1 MDLNGKTID
10 GKVQNSY
17 SVIEAK
23 GESASLTIKDTSS
36 KTNGKLIS
44 NNYGISAAEGG
55 KLIIESGT
63 IESNYAAMAGN
74 NTAGDMNFEV
84 NGGTLT
90 SKSSEAIYMPGQVQL
105 TVNAGEINGGI
116 SARMG
121 QITVNDGTINGMT
134 SNQAADKMEDYF
146 NYSGS
151 AWIGDAIYIW
161 GGTYT
166 SNNSLGNE
174 TNVKING
181 GKINGNAH
189 RAIAIYD
196 IGTNYN
202 QDVTVEISGDPV
214 VSGDVVIDKT
224 YSQHKFNVNASI
236 EIKGGTFSSDVSSY
250 CAKNYA
256 AENNGNNTYT
266 VKPLEDVAVAQI
278 GENRFYKTIE
288 DAVNAAEN
296 GATITLLKDT
306 TEDVTVSSNK
316 KIILDLNGKKLTN
329 VINNT
334 ITIENGAE
342 LTVTGNGTVDNVTH
356 EKSAIYNKG
365 TATLEN
371 GTFDR
376 SAEAGKNAD
385 DNGGNSYYTVLNHG
399 IMTVEPGVTVNNSG
413 KYSSLFEN
421 GYYDYTKPQD
431 GIEHPELTIKGGT
444 FTGGINTIKN
454 DDNATLTIEDGIFK
468 NYTQSAL
475 QNHNI
480 ATIKGGTFD
489 GANAYAVLNC
499 GVCSSF
505 DEKHDKH
512 ETTITGGSFNGKI
525 YKTAGRITI
534 SDGGYFTS
542 DPTEYLATSAEG
554 DKRYVAKASDKYPY
568 AYMVVPY
575 DASDVIVVPAVG
587 EVQVSGA
594 EKLGLDDTKKLAVE
608 NAAKKVEAE
617 KIDVAAAEV
626 ANKISDAD
634 ADNYIKKSAVTDP
647 EKIEVRAYLD
657 ITPRAYKEGND
668 AVYTL

>member
-1 MDLNGKTID
+1 MKRKLLSVFLSLAMVLTMMPVFAMAEETPVEGGTTSEEASGGGSKIVAQIGEQSYETLEKAILDARDGETIKLSANVSVKSEIDFTGKAIILDLNGKTID
-10 GKVQNSY
+10 GKVLSSH

-23 GESASLTIKDTSS
+23 GKSASLTIEDTSEAA
-36 KTNGKLIS
+36 NGKLIS

-121 QITVNDGTINGMT
+121 QITVNGGTINGMT
-134 SNQAADKMEDYF
+134 SGQTADKMEKYF

-266 VKPLEDVAVAQI
+266 VKPLEDVAVAL
-278 GENRFYKTIE
+278 GENSFYKTIE
-288 DAVNAAEN
+288 AAVNVAEN

-306 TEDVTVSSNK
+306 TEDVTVPSNK
-316 KIILDLNGKKLTN
+316 KIILNLNGKKLTN
-329 VINNT
+329 VSNNT
-334 ITIENGAE
+334 ITIEKGAE
-342 LTVTGNGTVDNVTH
+342 LTVTGNGTVDNVKH
-356 EKSAIYNKG
+356 GKSAIYNKG

-376 SAEAGKNAD
+376 SEEKGTAGGAN
-385 DNGGNSYYTVLNHG
+385 GNSYYTVLNHG
-399 IMTVEPGVTVNNSG
+399 KMTVQPGVKVNNKG
-413 KYSSLFEN
+413 GFSSLFEN
-421 GYYDYTKPQD
+421 GYSDYNKTRD
-431 GIEHPELTIKGGT
+431 GIDDPNLTINGGT
-444 FTGGINTIKN
+444 FT
-454 DDNATLTIEDGIFK
+454 L
-468 NYTQSAL
+468 
-475 QNHNI
+475 
-480 ATIKGGTFD
+480 
-489 GANAYAVLNC
+489 
-499 GVCSSF
+499 
-505 DEKHDKH
+505 
-512 ETTITGGSFNGKI
+512 
-525 YKTAGRITI
+525 
-534 SDGGYFTS
+534 
-542 DPTEYLATSAEG
+542 
-554 DKRYVAKASDKYPY
+554 
-568 AYMVVPY
+568 
-575 DASDVIVVPAVG
+575 
-587 EVQVSGA
+587 
-594 EKLGLDDTKKLAVE
+594 
-608 NAAKKVEAE
+608 
-617 KIDVAAAEV
+617 
-626 ANKISDAD
+626 
-634 ADNYIKKSAVTDP
+634 
-647 EKIEVRAYLD
+647 
-657 ITPRAYKEGND
+657 
-668 AVYTL
+668 